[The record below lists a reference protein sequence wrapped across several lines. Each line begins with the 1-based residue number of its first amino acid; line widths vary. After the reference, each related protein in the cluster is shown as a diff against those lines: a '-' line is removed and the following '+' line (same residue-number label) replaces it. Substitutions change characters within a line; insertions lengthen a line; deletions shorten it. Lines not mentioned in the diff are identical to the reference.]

1 MSQFIINRNNMQ
13 DVREMCAFFAKEHR
27 YEIERLAW
35 QRNVLERKAFKYWC
49 VYFDNRRKSVEKIKD
64 ELNCWFGDA
73 KARYNHII
81 DAYNLA
87 QHVLNMTDSGCLV
100 SLKVDS
106 IDMEMVI
113 NYYRLHNPVE
123 HVVYDDDFIPY

>member
-13 DVREMCAFFAKEHR
+13 DVREMCAFFAKQHK

-35 QRNVLERKAFKYWC
+35 QRDVLERKAFKYWS
-49 VYFDNRRKSVEKIKD
+49 VHFDNRRKNTKKIED
-64 ELNCWFGDA
+64 ELNSWFGDV

-81 DAYNLA
+81 DAYNLSL
-87 QHVLNMTDSGCLV
+87 HVQYMTDHDCFV
-100 SLKVDS
+100 SLQVDS
-106 IDMEMVI
+106 VDIEMVI